1 MAQIESQNPAVRPS
15 LTFFKNDIEY
25 KLLDDDQEN
34 QLEVAV
40 YDATEYIEK
49 NNGFGK
55 SEAEK
60 DELYKNAQK
69 YWKILANTLQDT
81 KFNFYLD
88 QEQHKYLF
96 DLLRNKLEYDS
107 NTVFFAM
114 ELAEMLAQKAT
125 WSGDKNQQQ
134 SFQLTATE
142 ITYVYHLISKHKV
155 KGLNKEAYMFVDIL
169 RKIGQ
174 ISKVINFYDAG
185 AKALNTRIQQ
195 WVAGF
200 EPTPDL
206 EKDSQA
212 LQENLASV
220 LETT

>member
-1 MAQIESQNPAVRPS
+1 MTKQQLETAVVRPS
-15 LTFFKNDIEY
+15 LTFLKNDIEY
-25 KLLDDDQEN
+25 KLMDDEQEN
-34 QLEVAV
+34 QLEVSV

-49 NNGFGK
+49 NSGIGK
-55 SEAEK
+55 TESEK

-69 YWKILANTLQDT
+69 YWKILASTLQDT

-88 QEQHKYLF
+88 QEGHKYLF
-96 DLLRNKLEYDS
+96 DLLKNKLEYDS

-114 ELAEMLAQKAT
+114 ELSDMLSQKAT
-125 WSGDKNQQQ
+125 WNGDKNQQQ

-155 KGLNKEAYMFVDIL
+155 KGLNKESYIFVEIL
-169 RKIGQ
+169 RRIGQ

-185 AKALNTRIQQ
+185 AKSINARIQQ

-200 EPTPDL
+200 DPTPDFGDVQQEPV
-206 EKDSQA
+206 EK
-212 LQENLASV
+212 L
-220 LETT
+220 TTA